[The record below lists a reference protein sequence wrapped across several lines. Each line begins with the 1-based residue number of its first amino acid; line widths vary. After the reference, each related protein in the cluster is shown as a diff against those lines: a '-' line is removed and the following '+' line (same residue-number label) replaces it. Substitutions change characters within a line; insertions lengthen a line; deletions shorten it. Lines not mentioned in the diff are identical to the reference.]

1 MYKTVSEF
9 SKLWNISERRIR
21 ALCSDGKINGAI
33 QEKRSWKIPSNA
45 TKPDDGRFKKSE
57 NLLELVINKKIEL
70 DSRRPLTQGE
80 LERLNEDFGIE
91 FTYNSNAI
99 EGSTLTLRE
108 TDLVLKGMTID
119 KKPLEEHMAAIN
131 HKEAFD
137 YIRELVTAKEV
148 LSTYLIKQIHYL
160 VLANKKDDRGV
171 FRKIPVRILG
181 AKHDVCDPIFIEEE
195 LNKLL
200 NDYNNSD
207 DFILNKIVWF
217 HIKFEAIH
225 PFIDGNGRTGRLL
238 INLELMKHGYPPV
251 DIKYTDRQ
259 KYYKAFDEYHDKNN
273 IKPFEKLLFEY
284 LKERLDLYLKY
295 LD

>member
-1 MYKTVSEF
+1 
-9 SKLWNISERRIR
+9 
-21 ALCSDGKINGAI
+21 
-33 QEKRSWKIPSNA
+33 
-45 TKPDDGRFKKSE
+45 
-57 NLLELVINKKIEL
+57 
-70 DSRRPLTQGE
+70 
-80 LERLNEDFGIE
+80 
-91 FTYNSNAI
+91 
-99 EGSTLTLRE
+99 
-108 TDLVLKGMTID
+108 
-119 KKPLEEHMAAIN
+119 
-131 HKEAFD
+131 
-137 YIRELVTAKEV
+137 
-148 LSTYLIKQIHYL
+148 HYL

-181 AKHDVCDPIFIEEE
+181 AKHDVCDPMFIEEE

-273 IKPFEKLLFEY
+273 IKPFQKLLFEY

>member
-21 ALCSDGKINGAI
+21 TLCSEGKINGAI

-57 NLLELVINKKIEL
+57 NLLELVINKKNEL

-148 LSTYLIKQIHYL
+148 LSTYLIKQTHYL

-181 AKHDVCDPIFIEEE
+181 AKHDVCDPMFIEEE

-273 IKPFEKLLFEY
+273 IKPFQKLLFEY

>member
-57 NLLELVINKKIEL
+57 NLLELVINKKNEL